1 MQYTKHSSQNTL
13 TNAEKLSNKI
23 DQWLRGQE
31 IQSDTIPGISAY
43 DFKHCIKR

>member
-1 MQYTKHSSQNTL
+1 MQNTNHDTWNTL
-13 TNAEKLSNKI
+13 IAAERLSNKR
-23 DQWLRGQE
+23 DQWLRVQE

>member
-1 MQYTKHSSQNTL
+1 MQNTNHSSRNTL